1 VKPSALVILG
11 FAFAVAGCAGSSNT
25 ANQASSA
32 PADSSAPVAPP
43 DSAAPAAQAPSAAIP
58 VYPGATKSGLLG
70 QMNQTKCGHKESVTT
85 YTVSAD
91 PKTVLAWYAQRM
103 PGGIQIDAGRA
114 FRTHIMTSNEIF
126 APDGAT
132 AVGVTQPS
140 AAAMGGKSQ
149 PVYIGIGTYDPPLSA
164 DEMHTMEDIT
174 GTDPAAKQKAIAAM
188 KAKCGP
194 DSVKAFS

>member
-1 VKPSALVILG
+1 
-11 FAFAVAGCAGSSNT
+11 
-25 ANQASSA
+25 
-32 PADSSAPVAPP
+32 
-43 DSAAPAAQAPSAAIP
+43 
-58 VYPGATKSGLLG
+58 
-70 QMNQTKCGHKESVTT
+70 MNQTKCGHKESVTT

-91 PKTVLAWYAQRM
+91 PKAVLAWYAQRM

-126 APDGAT
+126 APDGAS

-188 KAKCGP
+188 KAEMRPGQRK
-194 DSVKAFS
+194 SVLLVQPHEVEKRLEVFLVDFHADALGVVADVVEIHAGGHHQSVLFGFLAKDRDVVLIVQRIKHFEAL